1 MYNLRV
7 TIMMDVIKKR
17 NFWVLMTLILCILVP
32 HQGLA
37 MKTDDIPL
45 PARRALIKANRF
57 IEKKEISNAV
67 KVLESFQEK
76 GGGKLDPGKPDP
88 YGYNHHLIC
97 FTLGNCYLMKNQPS
111 QAIPNYRAA
120 VKAKSDFSPAWLN
133 LAKCHSDLG
142 QHAQAG
148 TSFLK
153 GYDSTEEKKPEILYF
168 SAVSFLIA
176 GDCNRAIEIFRRLL
190 SSHGDTTKLE
200 WKESLIQAYINC
212 DQHRRALPFIEELTE
227 KTQGSKK
234 QQWQEILLHEYL
246 HLNMKRRALAY
257 AQQLTR
263 DDPLEPKWWKAL
275 AHLHLTANIYEKAL
289 VALTV
294 YSHLIPLTNEEK
306 KLMAELASSLG
317 LPTQAVRFYEEILS
331 EQMDLEIVKK
341 IAESYS
347 RLHRHEEALAW
358 VEKGLQNASEESLLM
373 LKGNLLYE
381 IKNYRAAMKVFQSIP
396 KGQNSGQAFLMLG
409 YSAWQAGELEKA
421 RHAFKKASNYKKQ
434 KKTAL
439 RLLSRLEKTSGT

>member
-1 MYNLRV
+1 MKDAFKIRIYWMLV
-7 TIMMDVIKKR
+7 A
-17 NFWVLMTLILCILVP
+17 LILCILIP
-32 HQGLA
+32 RQGIA
-37 MKTDDIPL
+37 IKTDDIPL
-45 PARRALIKANRF
+45 PARRVLIKANRF

-67 KVLESFQEK
+67 KVLESFQQK
-76 GGGKLDPGKPDP
+76 GGEKLDPGKPDA
-88 YGYNHHLIC
+88 YGYNHHLIN
-97 FTLGNCYLMKNQPS
+97 FTLGNCSLMNNQPS
-111 QAIPNYRAA
+111 QAIPYYRAA
-120 VKAKSDFSPAWLN
+120 VKAKSDFSPAWFN

-153 GYDSTEEKKPEILYF
+153 GYDSTEEKKPEILYYG
-168 SAVSFLIA
+168 AVSFLIA
-176 GDCNRAIEIFRRLL
+176 GDCNQAIEIFRRLL
-190 SSHGDTTKLE
+190 SSHGDTIKLE
-200 WKESLIQAYINC
+200 WKESLVQAYINC
-212 DQHRRALPFIEELTE
+212 DQHRQALPFIEELAKKTE
-227 KTQGSKK
+227 GTKR

-257 AQQLTR
+257 AEQLTR
-263 DDPLEPKWWKAL
+263 EHPLESKWWKAL

-306 KLMAELASSLG
+306 KLMAELASALG
-317 LPTQAVRFYEEILS
+317 VPIQAVRFYEEILL
-331 EQMDLEIVKK
+331 EKMDLEIVKK

-347 RLHRHEEALAW
+347 RLHRPEDALAW

-409 YSAWQAGELEKA
+409 YSAWQAGDLEKA
-421 RHAFKKASNYKKQ
+421 RHAFKRASTYKKQ

-439 RLLSRLEKTSGT
+439 RLLSRLEKISGT